1 MPKNPPAPALAP
13 SLPIEDLT
21 EEEAARELEAL
32 AARLAE
38 ANAAYHVRDEPIM
51 PDAEY
56 DALFRRNQAIE
67 ARFPEL
73 VRADSPSK
81 KVGEEPA
88 AGFAKARHGTP
99 MLSLDNA
106 FAPEDFSEFAAR
118 IRRFLGLSAEEVL
131 RFVAEPKIDGLSVNL
146 TYEHGRFVRGATRG
160 DGTVGE
166 DITENLRTL
175 DELPR
180 ELPAPFPDRIE
191 IRGEVFMTKADFLAF
206 HAEQTRL
213 FEERERR
220 RAAGEKVGE
229 AVRIP
234 VNPRNAAAGS
244 LRQLD
249 ARITARRPLRL
260 FAYAQGASSS
270 PVAETH
276 SGYLDV
282 LRGWGFRVNPLSEAL
297 RDEHAAAD
305 FQARMGERRAG
316 LDYDIDGVV
325 YKLDRLD
332 WQGRL
337 GFVGR
342 APRWAIAW
350 KFPAERATTKL
361 LEIQIQVGRTGALTP
376 RAIMQ
381 PVNVGG
387 VMVQHATLHN
397 EDEVARRD
405 ARVGDT
411 VELQRAGDV
420 IPQVIRVVD
429 PDRPGRGEPWVPPT
443 HCPECGSP
451 AIRPEGEVVRRCT
464 GGLVCPAQQVER
476 LIHFA
481 SRNAMDIEG
490 LGIENVVLLHEA
502 GLVKT
507 PADIFRLSGHV
518 ATLRGWKGWGGAAK
532 GESKKVANLLAAI
545 EARRRPSLER
555 FIFAL
560 GIRRIGEQNARL
572 LARHYHSAA
581 AWRAAMLD
589 ARIIGSEAREDLG
602 GIQGIGPSI
611 AQELVTFFA
620 ETRNVEALDD
630 LLGEVTPEEA
640 EAVAEGALSGKSI
653 VFTGGLETMT
663 RQEAEARAELLGAKV
678 VKSVSKRTDLVVVGT
693 DAGSKAKKAAELEL
707 RTLTEAEWRAI
718 AGFPPAEPAPET
730 TPDPEPDPAP

>member
-1 MPKNPPAPALAP
+1 MAEKTPSPALP
-13 SLPIEDLT
+13 PEDLT
-21 EEEAARELEAL
+21 EEEAARELESL
-32 AARLAE
+32 AHRIAE
-38 ANAAYHVRDEPIM
+38 ANAAYHVNDAPIM
-51 PDAEY
+51 SDAEY

-67 ARFPEL
+67 ARFPDL
-73 VRADSPSK
+73 VRPDSPSK

-88 AGFAKARHGTP
+88 AGFAKSRHGTP

-146 TYEHGRFVRGATRG
+146 TYEDGQFVRGATRG
-160 DGTVGE
+160 DGMVGE
-166 DITENLRTL
+166 DITENLKTL

-180 ELPAPFPDRIE
+180 QLKAPFPERIE

-213 FEERERR
+213 FEEREQRR
-220 RAAGEKVGE
+220 EAGEKVGE

-249 ARITARRPLRL
+249 PKVTAKRPLRL

-276 SGYLDV
+276 SGYLDM
-282 LRGWGFRVNPLSEAL
+282 LRGWGFRVNPLSELL

-305 FQARMGERRAG
+305 FQAAMGERRAG

-332 WQGRL
+332 WQTRL

-376 RAIMQ
+376 RAVMQ

-420 IPQVIRVVD
+420 IPQIIRVVD
-429 PDRPGRGEPWVPPT
+429 PDRPGRGEPWMPPT

-464 GGLVCPAQQVER
+464 GGLICPAQQVER

-502 GLVKT
+502 KLVET
-507 PADIFRLSGHV
+507 PADIFRLKDHAAV
-518 ATLRGWKGWGGAAK
+518 LRGWKGWGGSAK
-532 GESKKVANLLAAI
+532 GESKKVANLLTAI
-545 EARRRPSLER
+545 EARRSPSLER

-572 LARHYHSAA
+572 LARHYHTAQT
-581 AWRAAMLD
+581 WRQAMLD
-589 ARIIGSEAREDLG
+589 ARMIGSEAREDLG
-602 GIQGIGPSI
+602 GIQGIGPAI
-611 AQELVTFFA
+611 AQELVAFFS
-620 ETRNVEALDD
+620 EKRNVDAIDD
-630 LLGEVTPEEA
+630 LLREVTPDEA

-653 VFTGGLETMT
+653 VFTGSLETMT
-663 RQEAEARAELLGAKV
+663 RQEAEARAEQLGAKV
-678 VKSVSKRTDLVVVGT
+678 VKSVSKKTDFVVVGV
-693 DAGSKAKKAAELEL
+693 DAGSKAKKAAELGL
-707 RTLTEAEWRAI
+707 TTLTEAEWREI
-718 AGFPPAEPAPET
+718 AGFAA
-730 TPDPEPDPAP
+730 AGGAAS

>member
-1 MPKNPPAPALAP
+1 MPKTTPFPSPATALP
-13 SLPIEDLT
+13 VEELT
-21 EEEAARELEAL
+21 EVEAARELEAL
-32 AARLAE
+32 AARIAE

-51 PDAEY
+51 PDADY
-56 DALFRRNQAIE
+56 DALFRRNAAIE

-73 VRADSPSK
+73 VRADSPSG

-106 FAPEDFSEFAAR
+106 FAPEDFAEFAAR

-146 TYEHGRFVRGATRG
+146 TYEDGRFLRGATRG

-166 DITENLRTL
+166 DITENLKTL

-180 ELPAPFPDRIE
+180 KLKAPFPDRIE

-213 FEERERR
+213 FEEREKRR
-220 RAAGEKVGE
+220 EAGEKVGE

-249 ARITARRPLRL
+249 ARVTARRPLRL
-260 FAYAQGASSS
+260 FAYAQGTSSA

-282 LRGWGFRVNPLSEAL
+282 LRGWGFQVNPLSEAL

-305 FQARMGERRAG
+305 FQAVMGERRAG

-420 IPQVIRVVD
+420 IPQIIRVVD

-443 HCPECGSP
+443 HCPECASP

-507 PADIFRLSGHV
+507 PGDIFRVKEHS
-518 ATLRGWKGWGGAAK
+518 ATLRGWKGWGGSAK
-532 GESKKVANLLAAI
+532 GESKKVANLLGAI

-572 LARHYHSAA
+572 LARHYHSAG
-581 AWRAAMLD
+581 AWRQAMLD

-611 AQELVTFFA
+611 AQELVTFFS

-630 LLGEVTPEEA
+630 LLREVTPEAA

-653 VFTGGLETMT
+653 VFTGSLETMT

-678 VKSVSKRTDLVVVGT
+678 VKSVSRRTDFVVVGT

-707 RTLTEAEWRAI
+707 NTLTEAQWREL
-718 AGFPPAEPAPET
+718 AGFPPLPEG
-730 TPDPEPDPAP
+730 A

>member
-1 MPKNPPAPALAP
+1 MAEKTPSPALPA
-13 SLPIEDLT
+13 
-21 EEEAARELEAL
+21 EELSEAEAARELEAL
-32 AARLAE
+32 AARLNE
-38 ANAAYHVRDEPIM
+38 ASRAYHVSDAPIM

-56 DALFRRNQAIE
+56 DALYRRNQAIE
-67 ARFPEL
+67 ARFPDL
-73 VRADSPSK
+73 VRPDSPSR
-81 KVGEEPA
+81 KVGEEAA

-106 FAPEDFSEFAAR
+106 FAPEDFAEFAAR

-146 TYEHGRFVRGATRG
+146 TYENGRFLRGATRG

-166 DITENLRTL
+166 DITENLLTL
-175 DELPR
+175 DQLPR
-180 ELPAPFPDRIE
+180 ELKAPFPERIE
-191 IRGEVFMTKADFLAF
+191 VRGEVFMTKADFLAF

-220 RAAGEKVGE
+220 REAGEKVGE

-249 ARITARRPLRL
+249 ARVTAGRPLRL
-260 FAYAQGASSS
+260 FAYAQGTSSA

-282 LRGWGFRVNPLSEAL
+282 LRGWGFQVNPLSTPL
-297 RDEHAAAD
+297 DDENASAD
-305 FQARMGERRAG
+305 FQAQMAERRAG

-332 WQGRL
+332 WQTRL

-350 KFPAERATTKL
+350 KFPAERAVTKL
-361 LEIQIQVGRTGALTP
+361 LDIQIQVGRTGALTP

-420 IPQVIRVVD
+420 IPQIIRVVD
-429 PDRPGRGEPWVPPT
+429 PEREGRGEPWVPPT

-451 AIRPEGEVVRRCT
+451 AVRPEGEVVRRCT
-464 GGLVCPAQQVER
+464 GGLICPAQQVER

-490 LGIENVVLLHEA
+490 LGIENIVLLHEA

-507 PADIFRLSGHV
+507 PADIFRVKNHA
-518 ATLRGWKGWGGAAK
+518 ATLRGWKGWGGSAK
-532 GESKKVANLLAAI
+532 GESRKVQNLLAAI
-545 EARRRPSLER
+545 EARRSVSLER

-572 LARHYHSAA
+572 LARHYHTAG
-581 AWRAAMLD
+581 AWRNAML
-589 ARIIGSEAREDLG
+589 AAQIIGSEAREDLG
-602 GIQGIGPSI
+602 GIIGIGPAI
-611 AQELVTFFA
+611 AQELVGFFS

-630 LLGEVTPEEA
+630 LLREVSPEAA
-640 EAVAEGALSGKSI
+640 EAVAEGALSGKSV

-663 RQEAEARAELLGAKV
+663 RQEAEARAEALGAKV
-678 VKSVSKRTDLVVVGT
+678 VKSVSKRTDFVVIGT

-707 RTLTEAEWRAI
+707 RTLTEAEWRDL
-718 AGFPPAEPAPET
+718 AGFGPA
-730 TPDPEPDPAP
+730 

>member
-1 MPKNPPAPALAP
+1 MAEKTPSPALP
-13 SLPIEDLT
+13 PEDLT
-21 EEEAARELEAL
+21 EEEAARELESLAL
-32 AARLAE
+32 RIAE
-38 ANAAYHVRDEPIM
+38 ANAAYHVNDAPIM
-51 PDAEY
+51 SDAEY

-67 ARFPEL
+67 ARFPDL
-73 VRADSPSK
+73 VRPDSPSK

-88 AGFAKARHGTP
+88 AGFAKSRHGTP

-146 TYEHGRFVRGATRG
+146 TYEDGQFVRGATRG
-160 DGTVGE
+160 DGMVGE
-166 DITENLRTL
+166 DITENLKTL

-180 ELPAPFPDRIE
+180 QLKAPFPERIE

-213 FEERERR
+213 FEEREQRR
-220 RAAGEKVGE
+220 EAGEKVGE

-249 ARITARRPLRL
+249 PTVTAKRPLRL

-276 SGYLDV
+276 SGYLDM
-282 LRGWGFRVNPLSEAL
+282 LRGWGFRVNPLSELL

-305 FQARMGERRAG
+305 FQAAMGERRAG

-332 WQGRL
+332 WQTRL

-376 RAIMQ
+376 RAVMQ

-420 IPQVIRVVD
+420 IPQIIRVVD

-464 GGLVCPAQQVER
+464 GGLICPAQQVER

-502 GLVKT
+502 KLVET
-507 PADIFRLSGHV
+507 PADIFRLKDHAAV
-518 ATLRGWKGWGGAAK
+518 LRGWKGWGGSAK
-532 GESKKVANLLAAI
+532 GESKKVANLLTAI
-545 EARRRPSLER
+545 EARRSPSLER

-572 LARHYHSAA
+572 LARHYHTAQT
-581 AWRAAMLD
+581 WQQAMLD
-589 ARIIGSEAREDLG
+589 ARVIGSEAREDLG
-602 GIQGIGPSI
+602 GIQGIGPAI
-611 AQELVTFFA
+611 AQELVAFFS
-620 ETRNVEALDD
+620 EKRNVDAIDD
-630 LLGEVTPEEA
+630 LLREVTPEEA

-653 VFTGGLETMT
+653 VFTGSLETMT
-663 RQEAEARAELLGAKV
+663 RQEAEARAEQLGAKV
-678 VKSVSKRTDLVVVGT
+678 VKSVSKKTDFVVVGA
-693 DAGSKAKKAAELEL
+693 DAGSKAKKAAELGL
-707 RTLTEAEWRAI
+707 TTLTEVEWREI
-718 AGFPPAEPAPET
+718 AGFAAAGGA
-730 TPDPEPDPAP
+730 TP

>member
-1 MPKNPPAPALAP
+1 MAEKTPSPALP
-13 SLPIEDLT
+13 PEDLT
-21 EEEAARELEAL
+21 EEEAARELESLAL
-32 AARLAE
+32 RIAE
-38 ANAAYHVRDEPIM
+38 ANAAYHVNDAPIM
-51 PDAEY
+51 SDAEY

-67 ARFPEL
+67 ARFPDL
-73 VRADSPSK
+73 VRPDSPSK

-88 AGFAKARHGTP
+88 AGFAKSRHGTP

-146 TYEHGRFVRGATRG
+146 TYEDGQFVRGATRG
-160 DGTVGE
+160 DGMVGE
-166 DITENLRTL
+166 DITENLKTL

-180 ELPAPFPDRIE
+180 QLKAPFPERIE

-213 FEERERR
+213 FEEREQRR
-220 RAAGEKVGE
+220 EAGEKVGE

-249 ARITARRPLRL
+249 PKVTAKRPLRL

-276 SGYLDV
+276 SGYLDM
-282 LRGWGFRVNPLSEAL
+282 LRGWGFRVNPLSELL

-305 FQARMGERRAG
+305 FQAAMGERRAG

-332 WQGRL
+332 WQTRL

-376 RAIMQ
+376 RAVMQ

-420 IPQVIRVVD
+420 IPQIIRVVD

-464 GGLVCPAQQVER
+464 GGLICPAQQVER

-502 GLVKT
+502 KLVET
-507 PADIFRLSGHV
+507 PADIFRLKDHAAV
-518 ATLRGWKGWGGAAK
+518 LRGWKGWGGSAK
-532 GESKKVANLLAAI
+532 GESKKVANLLTAI
-545 EARRRPSLER
+545 EARRSPSLER

-572 LARHYHSAA
+572 LARHYHTAQT
-581 AWRAAMLD
+581 WRQAMLD
-589 ARIIGSEAREDLG
+589 ARVIGSEAREDLG
-602 GIQGIGPSI
+602 GIQGIGPAI
-611 AQELVTFFA
+611 AQELVAFFS
-620 ETRNVEALDD
+620 EKRNVDAIDD
-630 LLGEVTPEEA
+630 LLREVTPEEA

-653 VFTGGLETMT
+653 VFTGSLETMT
-663 RQEAEARAELLGAKV
+663 RQEAEARAEQLGAKV
-678 VKSVSKRTDLVVVGT
+678 VKSVSKKTDFVVVGA
-693 DAGSKAKKAAELEL
+693 DAGSKAKKAAELGL
-707 RTLTEAEWRAI
+707 TTLTEVEWREI
-718 AGFPPAEPAPET
+718 AGFAAAGGA
-730 TPDPEPDPAP
+730 TP